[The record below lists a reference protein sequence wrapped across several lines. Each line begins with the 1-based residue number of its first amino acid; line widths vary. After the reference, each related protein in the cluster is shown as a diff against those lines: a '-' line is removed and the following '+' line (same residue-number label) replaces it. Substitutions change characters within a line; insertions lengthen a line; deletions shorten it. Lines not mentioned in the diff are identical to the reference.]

1 MPPHEQVASS
11 YQQQHRY
18 DSIETSSAEEQRL
31 VNDDHSNKK
40 NWQSTNDADDSERR
54 SRRQTYI
61 ILGVIY
67 TISLVAIVIS
77 TTHAPLFDW
86 PSYGPKFAPAVQVVD
101 SFSCPDVD
109 PIQLLKESSAVEDVE
124 NGAVAADDARC
135 SEIGLAILK
144 DLGGNAID
152 SAVATALCL
161 GVVNPAASG
170 LGGGAFI
177 LTHVDNDVIRFG
189 DEFNDRREN
198 PYGDDFEGKVTE
210 FIDCR
215 EVAPAAATWDM
226 FENDHYVSYV
236 SAYIISLSYLL
247 GGYRRK
253 VFLKLSDHGDAHASY
268 ICSKTNHHAYL
279 TCIFLHFS
287 IITYIYIGILERW
300 KGNGRTRPAQRTQ
313 FDAFAQ
319 WSSSVFY
326 PR

>member
-1 MPPHEQVASS
+1 MPPHEQVAS

-18 DSIETSSAEEQRL
+18 DSIETSSAEERA
-31 VNDDHSNKK
+31 VDDDQSNNK
-40 NWQSTNDADDSERR
+40 NWQSTNDADDSERK

-86 PSYGPKFAPAVQVVD
+86 PSYGPKLAPAVQVVD
-101 SFSCPDVD
+101 SSSCPDVD

-135 SEIGLAILK
+135 SEIGLSILK

-177 LTHVDNDVIRFG
+177 LTHVDNDAIRFG

-198 PYGDDFEGKVTE
+198 PYTYDFEGKVTE

-215 EVAPAAATWDM
+215 EVAPAAASWDM
-226 FENDHYVSYV
+226 FEEDHDVSYV
-236 SAYIISLSYLL
+236 RAYIYTHTHIYFLCNVCI
-247 GGYRRK
+247 RRK
-253 VFLKLSDHGDAHASY
+253 SQKSF
-268 ICSKTNHHAYL
+268 
-279 TCIFLHFS
+279 
-287 IITYIYIGILERW
+287 
-300 KGNGRTRPAQRTQ
+300 
-313 FDAFAQ
+313 
-319 WSSSVFY
+319 
-326 PR
+326 

>member
-31 VNDDHSNKK
+31 VDDDQSNKK
-40 NWQSTNDADDSERR
+40 NWQSTNDADDSERK

-61 ILGVIY
+61 ILGAIY

-101 SFSCPDVD
+101 SSSCPDVD

-135 SEIGLAILK
+135 SEIGLTILK

-198 PYGDDFEGKVTE
+198 PYSDEFEGKVTE

-226 FENDHYVSYV
+226 FEEDHNVSYV
-236 SAYIISLSYLL
+236 SARILSLSYVL

-253 VFLKLSDHGDAHASY
+253 VFLKLTDLGDLDIGDAHA
-268 ICSKTNHHAYL
+268 
-279 TCIFLHFS
+279 
-287 IITYIYIGILERW
+287 TY
-300 KGNGRTRPAQRTQ
+300 A
-313 FDAFAQ
+313 
-319 WSSSVFY
+319 
-326 PR
+326 